1 MKRRDFAK
9 ALVFPLAAI
18 ALTAPWTRARADRP
32 DAAQAMQRSLPATH
46 PMSPVVPFRSAPTA
60 G

>member
-18 ALTAPWTRARADRP
+18 ALTTPWTRARA
-32 DAAQAMQRSLPATH
+32 AAR
-46 PMSPVVPFRSAPTA
+46 PTA
-60 G
+60 ASPTGANREVPR

>member
-18 ALTAPWTRARADRP
+18 ALTAPWTRVKAERLRPVPACAAGRKAAR
-32 DAAQAMQRSLPATH
+32 
-46 PMSPVVPFRSAPTA
+46 
-60 G
+60 